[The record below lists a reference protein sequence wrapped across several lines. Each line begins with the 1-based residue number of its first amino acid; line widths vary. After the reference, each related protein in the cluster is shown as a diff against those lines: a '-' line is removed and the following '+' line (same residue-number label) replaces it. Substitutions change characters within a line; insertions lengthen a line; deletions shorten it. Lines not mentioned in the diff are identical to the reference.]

1 MRKMIRYDVCHK
13 PVNEINVLPID
24 GTPSLSWI
32 ETNQIPQRGNAKIWY
47 RRGEINK

>member
-1 MRKMIRYDVCHK
+1 MGKIIRYDVCHK
-13 PVNEINVLPID
+13 PVDEIDVLPINIA
-24 GTPSLSWI
+24 PALSWI